1 MLIKFSS
8 SQMMGYI
15 QIKGVDTNIKL
26 NINLIIS
33 YIRETVQWH

>member
-8 SQMMGYI
+8 SQMTGYI
-15 QIKGVDTNIKL
+15 QIKGVDTNSHIKL

-33 YIRETVQWH
+33 HIRETVQ